1 MMMVVVVVVMM
12 TMMIVESLARRPW
25 SHKRAEFG
33 VTSET
38 LPGRMPDI
46 LSEIMPIEFQRGDVE
61 QECNIWV
68 CLKIRYIPNFSHL
81 IGIMIINHWV

>member
-1 MMMVVVVVVMM
+1 MAMTTTMIMMLMLMLMMMMVMM
-12 TMMIVESLARRPW
+12 MMLMMMIWESQAKWLW

-46 LSEIMPIEFQRGDVE
+46 LSEIMPIKFQRGDVE
-61 QECNIWV
+61 Q
-68 CLKIRYIPNFSHL
+68 
-81 IGIMIINHWV
+81 